1 MTPPIERRMEPLPPY
16 SPSSLSGPVAVV
28 DIGSNSIRLLVYE
41 AAVRSPTPLFNEKVL
56 CGLGRKMATTGR
68 LGDRAMERALAALCR
83 FKALATQI
91 GAAQFFAVAT
101 EAVRRASNG
110 AAFIQKA
117 EAACDCQIR
126 VIDGEEEAQLAA
138 GGVAAGFVAPDGIAG
153 DLGGGSLEL
162 IDLVGT
168 QVRAE
173 TSVPL
178 GSLNLIDST
187 GKDFVKAAS
196 QIDRSLESIGW
207 LERGRDRPFY
217 AIGGTWRAVAR
228 LHMLETDYPLSIVH
242 HYAMSPKQI
251 DALCEAVINRPQT
264 LKGFAKLS
272 NARQEMVPHG
282 LVALRRLA
290 KIIKPSTVIFSAF
303 GVREGL
309 LYQLLPP
316 REQARDPLIAA
327 CEDMAGRRGRSRAYG
342 WELFHWMEP
351 LFQPPAIA
359 ETPEE
364 RRLRLAACL
373 LSDVGWRGHPDYRGA
388 KVLGLIA
395 QSSFVGVD
403 HPGRSFLALSVY
415 YVHETALTGDFSP
428 SLRKLVGREWYKRA
442 QLIGIATRA
451 ASKLS
456 ASMPGILERTP
467 IEYQKGKLVLHL
479 PESLV
484 ALDGEA
490 LRRRLKTL
498 AQFLDC
504 EVELRVGKAPPVA
517 PRASGILGPG
527 DETVPE

>member
-1 MTPPIERRMEPLPPY
+1 MEKALLHSVSPI
-16 SPSSLSGPVAVV
+16 SGPVAVV

-56 CGLGRKMATTGR
+56 CGLGRKMASTGR
-68 LGDRAMERALAALCR
+68 LGDRAMERALASLRR

-91 GAAQFFAVAT
+91 GARQFFAVAT

-110 AAFIQKA
+110 VEFIRRA
-117 EAACDCQIR
+117 EAACDSRIR

-138 GGVAAGFVAPDGIAG
+138 AGVAAGFTAPDGIAG

-162 IDLVGT
+162 IDLTGT
-168 QVRAE
+168 AVHAE

-178 GSLNLIDST
+178 GSLNLMDAMGRDYAKSAGHVDT
-187 GKDFVKAAS
+187 VLQG
-196 QIDRSLESIGW
+196 IGW
-207 LERGRDRPFY
+207 LSRGRDRPFY

-242 HYAMSPKQI
+242 HYAVSPKQI
-251 DALCEAVINRPQT
+251 DALCEAVMTRPQT

-272 NARQEMVPHG
+272 SARQEMLPHG
-282 LVALRRLA
+282 LVVLRRLA
-290 KIIKPSTVIFSAF
+290 KLMKPSAIVFSAF

-316 REQARDPLIAA
+316 EEQARDPLIAA
-327 CEDMAGRRGRSRAYG
+327 SEEMATRRGRSLTYG
-342 WELFHWMEP
+342 YELFHWMET
-351 LFQPPAIA
+351 LFRIPGLS

-373 LSDVGWRGHPDYRGA
+373 LSDVGWRGHPDYRGE

-403 HPGRSFLALSVY
+403 HPGRSFLALAVY

-428 SLRKLVGREWYKRA
+428 TLRKLVGRDWYKRA
-442 QLIGIATRA
+442 QLIGVAARA

-456 ASMPGILERTP
+456 ASMPGILDKAP
-467 IEYQKGKLVLHL
+467 LEYQKGKLVLHL
-479 PESLV
+479 PKSLE

-490 LRRRLKTL
+490 LRRRLKVL
-498 AQFLDC
+498 AQSLDC
-504 EVELRVGKAPPVA
+504 EAEIRLGAMLA
-517 PRASGILGPG
+517 ANSSASSA
-527 DETVPE
+527 

>member
-1 MTPPIERRMEPLPPY
+1 MTPPIDRRMQSPLSHGAQP
-16 SPSSLSGPVAVV
+16 LSGPVAVV

-68 LGDRAMERALAALCR
+68 LADRAMERALAALRR
-83 FKALATQI
+83 FKALAIQI
-91 GAAQFFAVAT
+91 GAIQFFAVAT

-110 AAFIQKA
+110 EAFIQRA
-117 EAACDCQIR
+117 EAACDCRIR
-126 VIDGEEEAQLAA
+126 VIDGGEEAQLAA

-162 IDLVGT
+162 IDLTGT
-168 QVRAE
+168 QVHAE

-178 GSLNLIDST
+178 GSLNLIDVT

-196 QIDRSLESIGW
+196 HIDRSLEGIGW

-242 HYAMSPKQI
+242 HYAMSPKQV
-251 DALCEAVINRPQT
+251 DLLCEAVINRPQS
-264 LKGFAKLS
+264 LKGFGKLS
-272 NARQEMVPHG
+272 SARQEMVPHG
-282 LVALRRLA
+282 LVALRRLT
-290 KIIKPSTVIFSAF
+290 KMIKPSTVIFSAF

-316 REQARDPLIAA
+316 EEQARDPLIAA
-327 CEDMAGRRGRSRAYG
+327 SEEMAGRRGRSRAYG

-351 LFQPPAIA
+351 LFQPPGVT

-403 HPGRSFLALSVY
+403 HPGRSFLALAVY

-428 SLRKLVGREWYKRA
+428 SLRKLVGRDWYRRA
-442 QLIGIATRA
+442 QLIGIAART

-456 ASMPGILERTP
+456 ASMPGVLDRTP

-479 PESLV
+479 PESLE

-504 EVELRVGKAPPVA
+504 EAELRVGKAPPAV
-517 PRASGILGPG
+517 PRTSGVLGHN